1 MLCEARVKIFK
12 KLLVSSTALFLT
24 APVLADL
31 ADNVDTKIP
40 NKTSKGFLLAQN
52 NESNSDTLKITVTGT
67 RNPRPINEVPSS
79 ITKYDYE
86 EKFQGNSIDNLRDL
100 FQYEP
105 SITLSDFIRNTS
117 WSSYKGPRTSSEN
130 INIRGLEGNRVLMQ
144 VDGIPIP
151 RYEYGESFNVGR
163 GDYIDYCSI
172 KEVEVVK
179 GPSSSLYG
187 SDSIAGTVSFNSLQP
202 SDLLKNGK
210 ESGVEFPVSIDGIN
224 NSTRSCLRAATD
236 LGKGTKGLIAISN
249 GNSGNFNLKTSSEY
263 IDDIDADTRSYYG
276 VLTKELNDTSDISLT
291 LERVNKDTSYTTAS
305 GNLDSANTFMY
316 AQSEI
321 SEAEKD
327 RISFNYKNDLK
338 NNNNPINQIKFNAY
352 YQETGFDNKTTYSQY
367 SRFASSTRSNDLEM
381 DTYGL
386 GLQLRSDALIGN
398 NQHVFTYGIDHSS
411 MDGTRMSDVVN
422 NITGA
427 HSSNYP
433 RKSSPDTTV
442 KKSAIYVQ
450 DEIFMDKLKLVAS
463 LRYDHYDLDAENDTY
478 YDFHDNVQT
487 PIDLNSS
494 SLNPKLGALYPV
506 NNNVSVYGQYAKGFK
521 APAWSELNSS
531 HANTTY
537 YLLPNPDL
545 KPETSDSYEIGIR
558 GDYSKYNFDI
568 AAFYSNYNDFIKQFQ
583 STGKDSEDRTV
594 YKSLNAGEVNIHGI
608 ESRYKYFFNED
619 RKGFNL
625 SNSIALTYGREE
637 EDDIP
642 LDSVNPLTI
651 VNGIGYKTLDEKL
664 SVDLLHTFQG
674 KAKVKDDYED
684 ADIYSNSRYLPE
696 EWNRFDIEAKYR
708 ASTNLSV
715 TAGIHN
721 ILDTK
726 YYLHS
731 DLRHALFTAGDTD
744 KQRFSRPG
752 RSLKAGFKYSF

>member
-12 KLLVSSTALFLT
+12 KLLISSTAMFL
-24 APVLADL
+24 AVPALPGLADSFEKQSS
-31 ADNVDTKIP
+31 N
-40 NKTSKGFLLAQN
+40 KGFLVSQN
-52 NESNSDTLKITVTGT
+52 TESDSDTLKITVTGT

-86 EKFQGNSIDNLRDL
+86 ETFQGNSIDNLRDL

-130 INIRGLEGNRVLMQ
+130 INIRGLDGNRVLMQ
-144 VDGIPIP
+144 VDGISIP

-172 KEVEVVK
+172 KDVEVVK

-202 SDLLKNGK
+202 SDLLKDGK
-210 ESGVEFPVSIDGIN
+210 ESALEFPASFDGIN
-224 NSTRSCLRAATD
+224 NSTRACIRAATD
-236 LGKGTKGLIAISN
+236 FGQGTKGLIAISD
-249 GNSGNFNLKTSSEY
+249 GKSGNFNLKTSSEY
-263 IDDIDADTRSYYG
+263 IDDIDANTRSYYG
-276 VLTKELNDTSDISLT
+276 VLAHELNDTSDISLT
-291 LERVNKDTSYTTAS
+291 LESVNKDTSYTTAS
-305 GNLDSANTFMY
+305 GNLNTTVSSMY

-321 SEAEKD
+321 SEAERD
-327 RISFNYKNDLK
+327 RISLNYKNDLK
-338 NNNNPINQIKFNAY
+338 NNNNLIDQIKINTY
-352 YQETGFDNKTTYSQY
+352 YQDTGFDNKSTYSQY
-367 SRFASSTRSNDLEM
+367 SQYASSTRSNDLEM
-381 DTYGL
+381 NTYGI
-386 GLQLRSDALIGN
+386 GIQLRSDVLIGN
-398 NQHVFTYGIDHSS
+398 NDHVFTYGIDHSS
-411 MDGTRMSDVVN
+411 MDGSRMSDVIN
-422 NITGA
+422 NVTGA
-427 HSSNYP
+427 HSTNYP

-442 KKSAIYVQ
+442 KKSAIYIQ

-463 LRYDHYDLDAENDTY
+463 LRYDNYDLDAENDSY
-478 YDFHDNVQT
+478 YDYHSNVQKA
-487 PIDLNSS
+487 IDLNEG

-506 NNNVSVYGQYAKGFK
+506 NDNVSVYGQYAKGFK
-521 APAWSELNSS
+521 APTWSELNSS

-545 KPETSDSYEIGIR
+545 KPETSNSYELGIR
-558 GDYSKYNFDI
+558 GNYSKYDFDI

-583 STGKDSEDRTV
+583 STGKDSQNRTV
-594 YKSLNAGEVNIHGI
+594 YKSLNAGEVNIHGL
-608 ESRYKYFFNED
+608 ESRYNYFFNED

-637 EDDIP
+637 AGDIP

-674 KAKVKDDYED
+674 KAKVKDDYQDTD
-684 ADIYSNSRYLPE
+684 AYGNNRYLPE
-696 EWNRFDIEAKYR
+696 EWNRFDIEAKYK
-708 ASTNLSV
+708 ASSNLSL

-731 DLRHALFTAGDTD
+731 DLRHALFTSGDTD

-752 RSLKAGFKYSF
+752 RSLKAGFNYKF